1 MKKQLSEATAAIFFV
16 GWNVSAVVFRT
27 LSNLLIATGFDPDIV
42 LTIVLFL

>member
-27 LSNLLIATGFDPDIV
+27 MSNLFIATGFDPDIF